1 MRVIR
6 WTSAMVALSVV
17 AAGCSEL
24 VAPNTDLGLS
34 VWADVSPAVVHLSD
48 TSATVRIRVYAVNF
62 SRTPVRIQSGGP
74 PYVSAADPSRGRG
87 FAEAYRV
94 AHGADSLTA
103 GPTKNWGMDT
113 VYVFGGRAREYV
125 ETVIPL
131 RQWRANGALPDTG
144 TYKVRSYFN
153 QREGSPARF
162 RIVP

>member
-6 WTSAMVALSVV
+6 WASVMIASVV

-48 TSATVRIRVYAVNF
+48 TAATVRIRVYAANF
-62 SRTPVRIQSGGP
+62 SRTPIRIPSGGP
-74 PYVSAADPSRGRG
+74 PYVAAADPTRGRG
-87 FAEAYRV
+87 FAESYRV
-94 AHGADSLTA
+94 AHGHDSLTA
-103 GPTKNWGMDT
+103 GPAKNWGRDT

-131 RQWRANGALPDTG
+131 RDWRPDGARPDTG
-144 TYKVRSYFN
+144 TYRVRSYFN
-153 QREGSPARF
+153 QREGSAATF